1 MKSITYI
8 LRRLTRKGEH
18 SAARI
23 ISLVA
28 GLAFGILLLSEV
40 FYYYSFDG
48 FYPNA
53 DRLYVVHESFKLD
66 ASSDNLNTHPRVSG
80 AIAPGLKAE
89 VPGVEAATR
98 LNSLGESDFYTSNL
112 KNYKAEFSLADEY
125 VFDVLPRKVISGN
138 PKEIFAVP
146 MQCMVSDK
154 IAQAIGGNVVGQTI
168 EMKEYPK
175 KKFII
180 AGIFEA
186 LPENTNY
193 KYDILL
199 SMPSTPQLFSWDGT
213 SNWLGNDRYYAC
225 VRLAPGVTPQSLMPA
240 VRKMQ
245 EKHQD
250 IINLEKTQKGMV
262 FKYSFNPITKIRATG
277 ARDMI
282 IILSAIAFAVLF
294 VSLLNYILL
303 TLNAMVNRVKSSA
316 IYKVCG
322 AQSGSLYKLIFSETA
337 LLVVFSLILAAGLI
351 LLIRPL
357 AEMQLGHSLK
367 TFLNPGIVTPLLI
380 LVVVIAFLISYLPGR
395 FYSRIPVAAAFHSY
409 RQKRN
414 KWKLLLLSF
423 QFIGASFIFTMMVI
437 VSLQYDKMRKANHGY
452 QAHNVYFGS
461 TSGMNGSRVSALM
474 NKLRSLPDVEKAGFG
489 VALPLF
495 GASGNNISLP
505 GEDKQLFNIA
515 DFYWIDENYLS
526 ILNIPVKEGDTFSA
540 ATAPNDLLISK
551 KGADMLKL
559 NTGWKD
565 GVIGKQLNISEH
577 GLTTVR
583 GVYPDFILNSMANA
597 DPRPS
602 VFFYMPQERL
612 QKTID
617 EDASFSVNVVLKS
630 TEGSSAEAIKRYTAI
645 FNEFNV
651 YQDALVKSLEDELL
665 DKYAGERGFKNA
677 MVTGNLVILLIT
689 IIGLLGYTANE
700 SNRRR
705 KELAIRR
712 INGANFLTILK
723 MFIFDLESI
732 AIPSVAIGLVAAWFT
747 AGKWMMNFVQKI
759 PLNAGLFALCSFFI
773 ILLIAV
779 IAAINYARIAN
790 RNPVESLRYE

>member
-66 ASSDNLNTHPRVSG
+66 ASSGKLESHPGVSG

-89 VPGVEAATR
+89 VPGVEVATR

-138 PKEIFAVP
+138 PKEILAVP

-168 EMKEYPK
+168 ELKEYPN

-180 AGIFEA
+180 GGIFEA

-199 SMPSTPQLFSWDGT
+199 SMSSTSHLFTWDGT
-213 SNWLGNDRYYAC
+213 ANWMGNDRYYAC
-225 VRLAPGVTPQSLMPA
+225 VRLAPGVTPESLMPA

-250 IINLEKTQKGMV
+250 IVNLEKIQKGML
-262 FKYSFNPITKIRATG
+262 FNYTFNPITKIRATESK
-277 ARDMI
+277 DMI

-322 AQSGSLYKLIFSETA
+322 AQQRSLYKLIFSETA
-337 LLVVFSLILAAGLI
+337 LLIVFSLALAFVLI
-351 LLIRPL
+351 VSIKPL
-357 AEMQLGHSLK
+357 AEAQLGHSLK
-367 TFLNPGIVTPLLI
+367 TFLNLGIIAPLLI
-380 LVVVIAFLISYLPGR
+380 LVAIIAVLISYLPAR
-395 FYSRIPVAAAFHSY
+395 FYSRIPVAAAFHTY

-414 KWKLLLLSF
+414 KWKLLLLAF
-423 QFIGASFIFTMMVI
+423 QFAGASFIFTMMVI
-437 VSLQYDKMRKANHGY
+437 VSLQYDKMRKADHGY

-461 TSGMNGSRVSALM
+461 TSGMKGSRVSALM
-474 NKLRSLPDVEKAGFG
+474 NKLRSLSDIEKAGFG
-489 VALPLF
+489 VSMPVQ

-526 ILNIPVKEGDTFSA
+526 ILNIPVKEGNTFSA

-583 GVYPDFILNSMANA
+583 GIFPDFIINSLANA
-597 DPRPS
+597 DTRPS
-602 VFFYMPQERL
+602 VFFFMPQERIE
-612 QKTID
+612 KFID
-617 EDASFSVNVVLKS
+617 ENPNYTFKVILKAAGS
-630 TEGSSAEAIKRYTAI
+630 SSAEVIKRYTAI
-645 FNEFNV
+645 FNEFNTH
-651 YQDALVKSLEDELL
+651 QDAVLLSMEDELL
-665 DKYAGERGFKNA
+665 NNYSGERGFKNA

-700 SNRRR
+700 STRRR

-759 PLNAGLFALCSFFI
+759 PLHAGLFELCSLSI

-779 IAAINYARIAN
+779 IAAVNYARIAN

>member
-66 ASSDNLNTHPRVSG
+66 ASSDKLDSNPYVSG

-98 LNSLGESDFYTSNL
+98 LNPLGESDFYTSNL
-112 KNYKAEFSLADEY
+112 KSYKAEFSLADEY

-138 PKEIFAVP
+138 PREIFAVP

-154 IAQAIGGNVVGQTI
+154 IAQAMGGNVVGQTI
-168 EMKEYPK
+168 EMKEYPN

-193 KYDILL
+193 TYDILL
-199 SMPSTPQLFSWDGT
+199 SMPSTSNLFTYDG
-213 SNWLGNDRYYAC
+213 SENWMGNDRYYAC
-225 VRLAPGVTPQSLMPA
+225 VRLAPGVIPESLMPA

-250 IINLEKTQKGMV
+250 IVNLEKIQKGMV
-262 FKYSFNPITKIRATG
+262 FKYTFNPITEIRASE
-277 ARDMI
+277 AKDMI
-282 IILSAIAFAVLF
+282 IILIAIAFAVLF

-337 LLVVFSLILAAGLI
+337 LLVVFSLALAFVLI
-351 LLIRPL
+351 VLIKPL
-357 AEMQLGHSLK
+357 AEAQLGHSLK

-423 QFIGASFIFTMMVI
+423 QFAGASFIFTMMVI
-437 VSLQYDKMRKANHGY
+437 VSLQYDKMRKADHGY
-452 QAHNVYFGS
+452 QTRNVYFGS
-461 TSGMNGSRVSALM
+461 TSGMNGSKASALM
-474 NKLRSLPDVEKAGFG
+474 NKLRSLPDIENAGFG
-489 VALPLF
+489 VTIPAQ
-495 GASGNNISLP
+495 GAAGNNISLP
-505 GEDKQLFNIA
+505 GDDKQLFNIA

-526 ILNIPVKEGDTFSA
+526 MLNIPVKEGNTFSQ

-565 GVIGKQLNISEH
+565 GVIGKQLKISEH

-583 GVYPDFILNSMANA
+583 GVYPDFIINSLANA
-597 DPRPS
+597 DLRPS
-602 VFFYMPQERL
+602 VFFFMPQERIG
-612 QKTID
+612 KFID
-617 EDASFSVNVVLKS
+617 EHPNYTFNVILKS
-630 TEGSSAEAIKRYTAI
+630 TEGSTAGAIKRYTAI
-645 FNEFNV
+645 FNEFNTH
-651 YQDALVKSLEDELL
+651 QDAVVLSLEDELVNN
-665 DKYAGERGFKNA
+665 YSGERGFKNA
-677 MVTGNLVILLIT
+677 MVTGNLVIILIT

-700 SNRRR
+700 STRRR

-747 AGKWMMNFVQKI
+747 AGKWMMNFVQKV
-759 PLNAGLFALCSFFI
+759 PLNIGLLVLCSLGI
-773 ILLIAV
+773 ILLIAF
-779 IAAINYARIAN
+779 IAAVNYTRIAN

>member
-18 SAARI
+18 ATARI

-53 DRLYVVHESFKLD
+53 DRLYVVHESFNMD
-66 ASSDNLNTHPRVSG
+66 GSSDKLNTHPRVSG

-98 LNSLGESDFYTSNL
+98 LNSIGESDFYTSNL

-125 VFDVLPRKVISGN
+125 VFNVLPRKVISGN
-138 PKEIFAVP
+138 PMEILSVP
-146 MQCMVSDK
+146 MQCMVSDE
-154 IAQAIGGNVVGQTI
+154 IADAIGGDVIGHTI
-168 EMKEYPK
+168 ELKEYPNK
-175 KKFII
+175 EFTIS
-180 AGIFEA
+180 GIFEA

-193 KYDILL
+193 SYDILL
-199 SMPSTPQLFSWDGT
+199 SMASSSQLFSWDKWDGWDGT
-213 SNWLGNDRYYAC
+213 TNWMGNDRYYAC
-225 VRLAPGVTPQSLMPA
+225 VRLAPGVKPEDLGPA

-250 IINLEKTQKGMV
+250 IIEMEEIQKGMI
-262 FKYSFNPITKIRATG
+262 FKYTFNQITKIKSNEAK
-277 ARDMI
+277 DMI

-303 TLNAMVNRVKSSA
+303 SLNAMVNRVKSSA

-322 AQSGSLYKLIFSETA
+322 AQSKNLYKLIFSETA
-337 LLVVFSLILAAGLI
+337 LLVVVSLILAAGLI
-351 LLIRPL
+351 LIIRPF
-357 AEMQLGHSLK
+357 AEAQLGHSLK
-367 TFLNPGIVTPLLI
+367 TFLNPGIVTPLLL
-380 LVVVIAFLISYLPGR
+380 LVLVIAFLISYLPGR
-395 FYSRIPVAAAFHSY
+395 FFSRIPVAAAFHTY

-414 KWKLLLLSF
+414 KWKLLLLSL

-437 VSLQYDKMRKANHGY
+437 VSLQYDKMRNADHGY
-452 QAHNVYFGS
+452 QAKNVYYGS
-461 TSGMNGSRVSALM
+461 TSGMSGSKISALM
-474 NKLRSLPDVEKAGFG
+474 NKLRSLPNVEIAGFG
-489 VALPLF
+489 IALPVQ
-495 GASGNNISLP
+495 GASGNNVRLP
-505 GEDKQLFNIA
+505 GEQRELFNIA

-551 KGADMLKL
+551 KGADMLIL
-559 NTGWKD
+559 NTGWED

-577 GLTTVR
+577 GLTTIH
-583 GVYPDFILNSMANA
+583 GVYPDFIINTLANA
-597 DPRPS
+597 DLRPS
-602 VFFYMPQERL
+602 VFFYMPQDRI

-617 EDASFSVNVVLKS
+617 ENPSFSINVVLKS
-630 TEGSSAEAIKRYTAI
+630 TESSTAEAINRYTAI
-645 FNEFNV
+645 FNEFNTH
-651 YQDALVKSLEDELL
+651 QDAVVKSLEDELVNN
-665 DKYAGERGFKNA
+665 YSGERGFKNA
-677 MVTGNLVILLIT
+677 MVTGNLVIILIT

-700 SNRRR
+700 SIRRR

-712 INGANFLTILK
+712 INGANFLIILK
-723 MFIFDLESI
+723 MFIFDL
-732 AIPSVAIGLVAAWFT
+732 
-747 AGKWMMNFVQKI
+747 
-759 PLNAGLFALCSFFI
+759 
-773 ILLIAV
+773 
-779 IAAINYARIAN
+779 
-790 RNPVESLRYE
+790 